1 MVKTGHFINKLYI
14 LCNTNDVIHK
24 KSISWNNDN
33 TSFIISNIDYFQ
45 KNILSKYFKHNNY
58 SSFVRQLNMYNFSRK
73 TSGNIVSNFKECFT
87 HKFFTRDNQLDLHKI
102 SRKQIYKRKRQED
115 EVPKK
120 EKKLNILEEKFN
132 LLEKENIVLK
142 NKIKKIEEHL
152 IIFSKLLNSK
162 SKDSYSSCMDYLY
175 KDPNIIDNIC
185 DTTWIPS

>member
-1 MVKTGHFINKLYI
+1 MVKKGGFINKLYI
-14 LCNTNDVIHK
+14 LCNTNDVTHK

-73 TSGNIVSNFKECFT
+73 TSDNIVGNFKECFT
-87 HKFFTRDNQLDLHKI
+87 HKFFTKDNQLDLHKI

-120 EKKLNILEEKFN
+120 KEKLNILEEKFN
-132 LLEKENIVLK
+132 LLEEENIVLK
-142 NKIKKIEEHL
+142 NKINIIEEHVL
-152 IIFSKLLNSK
+152 FLVN
-162 SKDSYSSCMDYLY
+162 SYSSCMDYLY

-185 DTTWIPS
+185 DTTWIPNL